1 MSGSATKAES
11 KSGEVTFLL
20 QEGWPSSRFVFT
32 RHWRLPQTGAAP
44 SRVSWFSFTLGTLI
58 FNSTHMFATAGSSR
72 VSFLSSFGRYMLH
85 WFMRYVSLLF
95 PAPAPSHP
103 IPAPSHPLFIIC
115 LAGYFVSLHWPHL
128 RLILYMLGMSD
139 NDHRISLSIRNSYC
153 N

>member
-20 QEGWPSSRFVFT
+20 QEGWPSSRFVF
-32 RHWRLPQTGAAP
+32 RLLEEPAVQCL
-44 SRVSWFSFTLGTLI
+44 RVLI
-58 FNSTHMFATAGSSR
+58 LHSGLTHFQFNSHARICWVAG

-85 WFMRYVSLLF
+85 WFMRYVSLLV
-95 PAPAPSHP
+95 PPSPSAHRHLPAAPATL
-103 IPAPSHPLFIIC
+103 ALFIIC